1 MDSDFSS
8 KLMKDI
14 NKEMGEEVAFLLE
27 DGSPSDVETF
37 IPTGSTLLDYIISN
51 QKKGG
56 IPVGKV
62 TEISGLEGTGK
73 TLLAMQICANTQKLG
88 GLPIY
93 FDTEHALNTDFAE
106 RVGLNTKEN
115 FIYLTPGSVEDVF
128 KSIFTI
134 IHKLDKQEKEK
145 KEAIPFITIVWDSVA
160 ATPTRADLADE
171 NPDPASTV
179 GLKPR
184 ILSKNIYTLLK
195 MTGRRRL
202 ALIFLNQLRM
212 NIRAQAFQD
221 PYVTPGGKA
230 IPFAASARV
239 RITNTGKV
247 KVGEDIVGI
256 QCKVKCVKTRFG
268 PPYRDCDFP
277 LYFTHGIDDWE
288 SIVDLLIENKLILSK
303 RGGPLGNLFYLKG
316 DSESNA
322 LSKVDFKKKI
332 KADPALL
339 GKIQGMLESIMIRPM
354 INPEDAVIEVIAST
368 GDES

>member
-1 MDSDFSS
+1 MNDFAS
-8 KLMKDI
+8 KLMEDI
-14 NKEMGEEVAFLLE
+14 NKEMKEEVAFLLE
-27 DGSPSDVETF
+27 DGSPSDVEIF
-37 IPTGSTLLDYIISN
+37 IPTGSSLLDYVISN

-106 RVGLNTKEN
+106 RVGLNTKDN

-128 KSIFTI
+128 KSIFAI

-145 KEAIPFITIVWDSVA
+145 KEVVPFITIVWDSVA
-160 ATPTRADLADE
+160 ATPTNADLVDE

-195 MTGRRRL
+195 MTGRKRL

-239 RITNTGKV
+239 RITNAGKV

-268 PPYRDCDFP
+268 PPYRECEFP

-288 SIVDLLIENKLILSK
+288 SVVDLLIQHDIVLKKSAG
-303 RGGPLGNLFYLKG
+303 RSGMLFHLKG
-316 DSESNA
+316 EAENCA
-322 LSKVDFKKKI
+322 VNKAEFKKKI
-332 KADPALL
+332 KSDAVLAN
-339 GKIQGMLESIMIRPM
+339 KIQQYIADIMIRPM
-354 INPEDAVIEVIAST
+354 VNPENAIIEVVDDKSVE
-368 GDES
+368 G